1 MDNLELVVLKQQRLI
16 KAYKRCLVNH
26 QKRQYR
32 MWKRHH
38 VNGAKD
44 EFQQYLREHFCDC
57 WECKEGRN
65 ELGIPSHLNL
75 INN

>member
-1 MDNLELVVLKQQRLI
+1 
-16 KAYKRCLVNH
+16 
-26 QKRQYR
+26 

-57 WECKEGRN
+57 WECTEGRK